1 MNKYFSKLAL
11 LLFLA
16 FSSANIFI
24 SQSHAQGEHDHGHD
38 EAEEDGK
45 HEEEDN
51 HDEHEGGSTTI
62 SEEVESD
69 KHDNEVDEHE
79 EHGEEHEESSTTISD
94 ESAKKS
100 GIETQKS
107 GSQIIYSSVTLTG
120 KIILNQDN
128 TYDIKA
134 RFPGIVRSV
143 KVKWGQKVSQGQ
155 VLATIESN
163 DSLKL
168 YSVKSPRKGVVL
180 KRNTNIGN
188 VASDE
193 PLFTIADLSSVWAE
207 FHVFPRDIH
216 IVEEGQK
223 VSVRTLEN
231 GTKDE
236 GEITMMLPTADS
248 ESQTVIAIVSLSNN
262 ESKWRPGMSVSG
274 KVQILEKKAPIAINK
289 SAIQRMENETV
300 IFVKEENNKYEA
312 RHVKLGKGD
321 GEYIEVIE
329 GLKEGEEYVSQGS
342 FIIKADILKSTAS
355 HSH

>member
-11 LLFLA
+11 LLFLV
-16 FSSANIFI
+16 FSSASIFT
-24 SQSHAQGEHDHGHD
+24 SQSYAKSEHGHGHGHD
-38 EAEEDGK
+38 EAEEDGR
-45 HEEEDN
+45 HGEEGG
-51 HDEHEGGSTTI
+51 HDEHEGEGGATSI
-62 SEEVESD
+62 SD
-69 KHDNEVDEHE
+69 K
-79 EHGEEHEESSTTISD
+79 
-94 ESAKKS
+94 SAKKS
-100 GIETQKS
+100 GIETQKA
-107 GSQIIYSSVTLTG
+107 GSQIIYSTATLTG

-143 KVKWGQKVSQGQ
+143 NVKWGQKVSQDQ

-168 YSVKSPRKGVVL
+168 YSVKSPSKGVVL

-193 PLFTIADLSSVWAE
+193 PLFTIADLSSVWVE
-207 FHVFPRDIH
+207 FHLFSRDIH

-231 GTKDE
+231 ATKDE
-236 GEITMMLPTADS
+236 GKIAMILPIADS
-248 ESQTVIAIVSLSNN
+248 ESQTVIAIVALSNN
-262 ESKWRPGMSVSG
+262 ESKWRPGMSVVG
-274 KVQILEKKAPIAINK
+274 KVKILEKNALIAIKK
-289 SAIQRMENETV
+289 SAIQRMENQTV
-300 IFVKEENNKYEA
+300 IFVKEEDNKYEA

-321 GEYIEVIE
+321 GDYIEVIE
-329 GLKEGEEYVSQGS
+329 GLSKGEEYVSQGS

-355 HSH
+355 HAH

>member
-24 SQSHAQGEHDHGHD
+24 TQSHAQSEHDHGHD

-51 HDEHEGGSTTI
+51 HDEHEGG
-62 SEEVESD
+62 
-69 KHDNEVDEHE
+69 
-79 EHGEEHEESSTTISD
+79 STTISD

-216 IVEEGQK
+216 AVEEGQK

-236 GEITMMLPTADS
+236 GKITMMLPTADS

-274 KVQILEKKAPIAINK
+274 KVQILEKKAPVAINK

-355 HSH
+355 HAH